1 MKLRATIQ
9 IMILSFF
16 CSCANEKGNIRLE
29 MVTDMEKEFYTYY
42 EKGSDTPFTGKYVSQ
57 GNNDVVTIDFKNGK
71 MDGEFIRLN
80 NQGDTTENIQ
90 YEKGRNIFEVNSTY
104 KEGKLIERRIIE
116 DFNGTTED
124 EQIFDKVKD
133 LLLTSNYYELDKF
146 LNPLFG
152 SSYKYEFENLRNQF
166 GNLKLVEILQINKKI
181 YPHDNSEHMRA
192 KMKFIFE
199 DIELSSKFLIVK
211 EVNGNLKGQAF
222 THRPIPKELLPD
234 NKIDEVFDILIKK
247 DVDRFL
253 IMKHLDSK
261 HKKEIEEYLDDF
273 GKTSSTYEFLNTDF
287 IIGERMVYLKNY
299 LVEIDGEKQIL
310 TLKYNVIS
318 KNVLDLRLFYLSPY
332 RRDFKVMHF

>member
-1 MKLRATIQ
+1 MNIQSIIKILILISFISCNNETVKLEFV
-9 IMILSFF
+9 SDKD
-16 CSCANEKGNIRLE
+16 KGEYL
-29 MVTDMEKEFYTYY
+29 YC
-42 EKGSDTPFTGKYVSQ
+42 EKGSDTPFSGKFISK
-57 GNNDVVTIDFKNGK
+57 GSNDLVTIDFKEGK
-71 MDGEFIRLN
+71 VDGEFIRLN
-80 NQGDTTENIQ
+80 NQGDTTEYIK

-116 DFNGTTED
+116 DFTGTTED

-152 SSYKYEFENLRNQF
+152 SSYRYEFENLRNQF
-166 GNLKLVEILQINKKI
+166 GNLKSIDILQINKKI
-181 YPHDNSEHMRA
+181 YLHNNSEHMRA
-192 KMKFIFE
+192 KMKFIFD

-211 EVNGNLKGQAF
+211 EINGGLKGQAF

-234 NKIDEVFDILIKK
+234 NKIDEVVDILIKK
-247 DVDRFL
+247 DVGRFL

-261 HKKEIEEYLDDF
+261 YKKEIEEYLDDF
-273 GKTSSTYEFLNTDF
+273 GKISSTYEFLNTDF

-299 LVEIDGEKQIL
+299 LVEIDGAKQIL